1 MGKVLLSGVVP
12 LLKNPAVSVG
22 DLAVGSS
29 AFFNINGTPREFIV
43 VNQGIPSESSLYDTS
58 CAGTWLMM
66 KDCYSQREWNDELAN
81 CYGESTIHP
90 WLNETFLD
98 LFDSAVQN
106 AIKQVKIPYGY
117 ENSRAVHSD
126 ADGLPAKVFLLS
138 GYEVGF
144 SDYYFSED
152 GAMLDYFRTDA
163 TNRRIANHNGTP
175 VIWWT
180 RSTYT
185 NSAKHV
191 VEVSATGYGGN
202 RYATTSQ
209 GIRPAIVLPFNAV
222 ANDDGTISFE

>member
-1 MGKVLLSGVVP
+1 MGKVMMSGIVP
-12 LLKNPAVSVG
+12 QLKNPAVSIG

-29 AFFNINGTPREFIV
+29 VFLNISGSPTEFII
-43 VNQGIPSESSLYDTS
+43 VNQGIPSESLLYDTS
-58 CAGTWLMM
+58 CDGTWLMM
-66 KDCYSQREWNDELAN
+66 KNCYTQREWNSSLHN

-90 WLNETFLD
+90 WLNDTLLN
-98 LFDSAVQN
+98 LFDAAVKN
-106 AIKQVKIPYGY
+106 AIKQVKVPYGD
-117 ENSRAVHSD
+117 ENSKSVHSD

-138 GYEVGF
+138 NREVGF
-144 SDYYFSED
+144 DDYYFSED

-163 TNRRIANHNGTP
+163 TNRRIASYNGTP

-191 VEVSATGYGGN
+191 VEVSATGYGSN

-222 ANDDGTISFE
+222 VNDDGTITFE